1 MKEHGMTDKR
11 VALVTGGSRG
21 IGAAIVKRLAKDGL
35 HVVALAR
42 SADKLQQVVDEV
54 KAAEGSAEAVTC
66 DIADAKALAEA
77 VEAVIDKHGH
87 LDVLVNNAGITKDGL
102 ILRMDDADFDS
113 VIDTNLKSAFV
124 AIRAAAKSMIR
135 LKGGVSGRIINISS
149 VAGVAG
155 NAGQANYAASKA
167 GLIGLS
173 KSVAKELAGKGV
185 TCNVVAPGFI
195 TTDMTDVLND
205 QIKDLAKSHI
215 PLKRFGEPAEIAAA
229 VAFLASPEASYVTG
243 QVICVDG
250 GMVM

>member
-1 MKEHGMTDKR
+1 
-11 VALVTGGSRG
+11 
-21 IGAAIVKRLAKDGL
+21 
-35 HVVALAR
+35 
-42 SADKLQQVVDEV
+42 
-54 KAAEGSAEAVTC
+54 
-66 DIADAKALAEA
+66 
-77 VEAVIDKHGH
+77 
-87 LDVLVNNAGITKDGL
+87 
-102 ILRMDDADFDS
+102 MDDEDFDS

-124 AIRAAAKSMIR
+124 SIRSAARPMMRAK
-135 LKGGVSGRIINISS
+135 GGRIINISS

-173 KSVAKELAGKGV
+173 KSVAKELSGKNI

-205 QIKDLAKSHI
+205 QIKETVKSHI
-215 PLKRFGEPAEIAAA
+215 PLRRFGMPEEIAAA
-229 VAFLASPEASYVTG
+229 VAFLASTDSSYITG